1 MKKRNI
7 IFNLLVFGILV
18 LGLHINA
25 NAQQTSVPDGYTGIY
40 DIADLMGIRNNPSG
54 KYILMRDID
63 MTEDTKK
70 GGEWDS
76 GMGWTPIEEFS
87 GVLDGNGYQI
97 IGMNIYTDEYSEKE
111 IGLISILDGKAI
123 VKNLGLK
130 DVNIMVENRYVGGI
144 AGSIDNPNVTIEN
157 CYVSG
162 KIHEGNKYVYYF
174 DDKYVGGLVG
184 HIYDGTI
191 KNCMN
196 LVEVTADYSKCYVGG
211 IFGGCQ
217 YSPEISMCYSHGS
230 IKSTG
235 NRIYAIGGSGDMEN
249 CFYLKGS
256 VEPTYTPQGVKPLT
270 DTQMKYAQSFTGYDF
285 KNTWEIDPYSNYPYP
300 QLRSNPYI
308 RVTKLQLVST
318 PGKTVYQQG
327 DTLNLSGAV
336 VRITYD
342 DDNAVDAVVS
352 ESMLGSYD
360 MKKIG
365 AQKITVNKG
374 GKNVSFNIEVK
385 GIMPS
390 SVKMNK
396 SSVNLY
402 KGKTQQLTAS
412 ILPENASDKTIT
424 WSCDDSSVATVSSKG
439 LVTAKN
445 AGKATITAKTVN
457 GLTARCTVNVMVPA
471 VEMYLDQSQFT
482 LKKGDSKKINVTLSP
497 LNSTDKAS
505 WSSDNSAV
513 AKVIDGTVIGT
524 GAGKTIVRAK
534 TESGLSKSC
543 TVTVKQDINDFT
555 VSGISNK
562 TYTGSKIVQN
572 IKVYSGKKVLKAG
585 TDYSATYK
593 NNIAVGKAEVKIT
606 GKGYY
611 VGSQNFTFSI
621 NKRNITNAKMYLYNS
636 SVKYDGTAK
645 RPKFDLEE
653 GNRELKSGR
662 DYTYTYKSNIAPG
675 RGSIVVTG
683 KGNYQ
688 GSGQVYFTITMPKS
702 NINKLSALGK
712 KKVQIIYNPVKG
724 AYNYEVQYSMKS
736 NFGGA
741 KTKIV
746 KATSLKV
753 AGLKATKKYYFRV
766 RVCAKVNGKTYYSG
780 WSKVKSVNVKK

>member
-1 MKKRNI
+1 
-7 IFNLLVFGILV
+7 
-18 LGLHINA
+18 
-25 NAQQTSVPDGYTGIY
+25 
-40 DIADLMGIRNNPSG
+40 
-54 KYILMRDID
+54 
-63 MTEDTKK
+63 
-70 GGEWDS
+70 
-76 GMGWTPIEEFS
+76 
-87 GVLDGNGYQI
+87 
-97 IGMNIYTDEYSEKE
+97 
-111 IGLISILDGKAI
+111 
-123 VKNLGLK
+123 
-130 DVNIMVENRYVGGI
+130 
-144 AGSIDNPNVTIEN
+144 
-157 CYVSG
+157 
-162 KIHEGNKYVYYF
+162 
-174 DDKYVGGLVG
+174 
-184 HIYDGTI
+184 
-191 KNCMN
+191 
-196 LVEVTADYSKCYVGG
+196 
-211 IFGGCQ
+211 
-217 YSPEISMCYSHGS
+217 
-230 IKSTG
+230 
-235 NRIYAIGGSGDMEN
+235 
-249 CFYLKGS
+249 
-256 VEPTYTPQGVKPLT
+256 
-270 DTQMKYAQSFTGYDF
+270 
-285 KNTWEIDPYSNYPYP
+285 
-300 QLRSNPYI
+300 
-308 RVTKLQLVST
+308 
-318 PGKTVYQQG
+318 
-327 DTLNLSGAV
+327 
-336 VRITYD
+336 
-342 DDNAVDAVVS
+342 
-352 ESMLGSYD
+352 MLGSYD

-365 AQKITVNKG
+365 TQKITVNKG
-374 GKNVSFNIEVK
+374 GKSVSFNIEVK

-611 VGSQNFTFSI
+611 VGSQTFTFSI
-621 NKRNITNAKMYLYNS
+621 NKKNITNAKMYLYNS

-712 KKVQIIYNPVKG
+712 KKVQIIYSPVKG

-753 AGLKATKKYYFRV
+753 AGLKAAKKYYFRV